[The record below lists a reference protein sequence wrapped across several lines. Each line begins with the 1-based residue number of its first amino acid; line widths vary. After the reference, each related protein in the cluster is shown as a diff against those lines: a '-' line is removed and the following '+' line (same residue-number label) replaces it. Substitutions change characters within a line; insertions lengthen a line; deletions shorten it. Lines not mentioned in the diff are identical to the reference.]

1 MYMPM
6 DRPLTLGASIMITGL
21 LVAACSGATPGSS
34 PEADPSA
41 GVARTPAPSPDIGR
55 LQVPR
60 AGWKTDFSKASV
72 DLGDFLGGGPPKDG
86 IPAIDAPKY
95 ESLTAARAWLSD
107 RSPVISLEVNDTARA
122 YPLAILMWHEIAN
135 DTLGGKPVVVTFCPL
150 CNTALVF
157 ERELNGVVYD
167 FGTTGN
173 LRYSDLV
180 MYDRQTESWWQQA
193 TGEAIVGELTGA
205 RLTFLPAQII
215 SLADFELAHP
225 NGDLVSRDTGISREY
240 GRNPYAGYDTID
252 QNPFLFEEEPAGPLG
267 PKERVVTVGEGADA
281 VAVPYSELRTVGV
294 AALTVGGDDLV
305 VFWTPGTASALN
317 SDVIDNGEDIGAT
330 GVFRPDVDGRRLT
343 FERPGGE
350 DRPIRDRET
359 RSTWSITGVAI
370 DGELEG
376 STLEPVVHGD
386 HFWFAWAAFA
396 PETTIWT
403 AN

>member
-1 MYMPM
+1 M

-41 GVARTPAPSPDIGR
+41 GVAETPASSPDIGR
-55 LQVPR
+55 LRVST

-122 YPLAILMWHEIAN
+122 YPLAILMWHEITN

-173 LRYSDLV
+173 LRFSDLV

-193 TGEAIVGELTGA
+193 TGEAIVGQLTGT
-205 RLTFLPAQII
+205 RLTFLPAQIV
-215 SLADFELAHP
+215 SVADFETAHP
-225 NGDLVSRDTGISREY
+225 DADVLSRDTGYSRDY

-252 QNPFLFEEEPAGPLG
+252 QNPFLFDGVLDGRLP
-267 PKERVVTVGEGADA
+267 PKERVVTIGDGDEALA
-281 VAVPYSELRTVGV
+281 LPYSELRKLGV
-294 AALTVGGDDLV
+294 ASTTAGGDGIVVVDRRHRDRGRARGRAARAGRPWRPLLVRVGGVLARDEDL
-305 VFWTPGTASALN
+305 
-317 SDVIDNGEDIGAT
+317 
-330 GVFRPDVDGRRLT
+330 DG
-343 FERPGGE
+343 
-350 DRPIRDRET
+350 D
-359 RSTWSITGVAI
+359 
-370 DGELEG
+370 
-376 STLEPVVHGD
+376 
-386 HFWFAWAAFA
+386 
-396 PETTIWT
+396 
-403 AN
+403 